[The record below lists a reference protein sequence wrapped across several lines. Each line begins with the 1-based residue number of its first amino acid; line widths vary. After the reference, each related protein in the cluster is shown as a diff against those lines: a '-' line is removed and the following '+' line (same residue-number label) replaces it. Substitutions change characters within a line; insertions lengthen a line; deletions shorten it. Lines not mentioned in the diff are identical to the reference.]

1 MYGLAPSTNLD
12 FLIGVE
18 LEQVAFSLYQLILR
32 FSEETSISIEGTCRV
47 LSKDGKTLLE
57 WHSNQLSDLSEMGR
71 LWGHQIT
78 HCSIPGDGSVL
89 IHFDHGVCLEVLDSK
104 KDFESY
110 QITKGSD
117 HIIV

>member
-1 MYGLAPSTNLD
+1 MYGLASSTRLD

-32 FSEETSISIEGTCRV
+32 FSEETSISIEGICRV
-47 LSKDGKTLLE
+47 LSKNGKTLLE
-57 WHSNQLSDLSEMGR
+57 WHSNELTDLSEIGR
-71 LWGHQIT
+71 LLGHQIT

-89 IHFDHGVCLEVLDSK
+89 IHFDHEVCLEVLDSK

-110 QITKGSD
+110 QITNRD
-117 HIIV
+117 LVIVV